1 MVVQNGDGLKPS
13 RGWQRFETCAVQ
25 TFNLVTAVADWHVMK
40 VTSCHIKVLWLRG
53 HHHLKW
59 LEK

>member
-1 MVVQNGDGLKPS
+1 MVVHNSDGLKPS
-13 RGWQRFETCAVQ
+13 LGWQRFETSAVQ
-25 TFNLVTAVADWHVMK
+25 TFNLVTALSDWHVMK
-40 VTSCHIKVLWLRG
+40 VISCHIKVLWLRG

>member
-1 MVVQNGDGLKPS
+1 MVVQNSDGLKPS
-13 RGWQRFETCAVQ
+13 LGQQRVETSVGQ
-25 TFNLVTAVADWHVMK
+25 TFNLVIAVGDWHVMK